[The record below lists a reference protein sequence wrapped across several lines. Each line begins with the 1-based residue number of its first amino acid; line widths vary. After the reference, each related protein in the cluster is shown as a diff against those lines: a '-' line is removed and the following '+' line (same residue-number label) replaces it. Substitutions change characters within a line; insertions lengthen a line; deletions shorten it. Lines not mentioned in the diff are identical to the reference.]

1 MIYLP
6 RKFTIL
12 NRYDLLLFLLF
23 FLYLFCGQAKA
34 QKNPTDSLISI
45 LKNPKNHDTTQL
57 LSQIELA
64 YHIRR
69 IKTDSAGKI
78 AEFVLAKSLKMK
90 YLKGEARAYW
100 MLGFVYWLKEQHE
113 KGISYFEKSAQI
125 LEKIKAIPEAV
136 QSLDDCGY
144 VYYQQGNYS
153 LALPIFLRALQISEK
168 RNYEF
173 GKVLSLISIGQI
185 NMRQKEYPEALQYFY
200 KALKITQ
207 NIKNAKKEAECWNIS
222 GYTHYQAKE
231 FEKAAQNLEKAL
243 KIRTKLQDKHGI
255 ATSTN
260 NLGLVLMKKKEYK
273 KALDY
278 FEKALFLYDSLL
290 VKDGILIAMANV
302 ANAHLSLGN
311 TEKGI
316 AFADKSLQLA
326 RLQRANIRIMESAIA
341 LYEVYKKNQKYEQ
354 ALSYL
359 ELINATK
366 DTIFNT
372 EKAKLLKNVEAKYQL
387 STKEK
392 EIKYL
397 ANENQLQFRLML
409 TAIIAFIF
417 FMVASI
423 IFYSGREKEK
433 RAKQTIITQ
442 KEKEK
447 ELERDLASM
456 KMKHEKERIAR
467 DLHDNIGGQLTYLA
481 RSLATSPDE
490 KLNEMVGKAIKE
502 LRNTVWTVQH
512 TEVSTE
518 DIEDKIRNLINQI
531 DTDIE
536 IDVLFDLLTPS
547 KLSAENGINL
557 FRIIQEALQNAI
569 KYSKATQIEICLT
582 LISEKKLLLKI
593 KDNGIGFDLEQAYKK
608 REHYGLLNMQAR
620 AELMQADF
628 KIRTQPSKGGTSIE
642 IILATKS

>member
-1 MIYLP
+1 MKYYYLS
-6 RKFTIL
+6 
-12 NRYDLLLFLLF
+12 F
-23 FLYLFCGQAKA
+23 FLYLFWVQAKA
-34 QKNPTDSLISI
+34 QKNPADSIILI
-45 LKNPKNHDTTQL
+45 LKNPKLQDTTRL

-69 IKTDSAGKI
+69 IKTDSASKI
-78 AEFVLAKSLKMK
+78 AEEVLAKSLKMK
-90 YLKGEARAYW
+90 YPKGEARAYW
-100 MLGFVYWLKEQHE
+100 IFGFVYWLKEQHE
-113 KGISYFEKSAQI
+113 KGVSYFEKSAQI
-125 LEKIKAIPEAV
+125 LEKIQEVPQAV
-136 QSLDDCGY
+136 QSLDDWGY

-153 LALPIFLRALQISEK
+153 LALPIFLRALQLSEK

-207 NIKNAKKEAECWNIS
+207 NIKNKKKEAECWNIS
-222 GYTHYQAKE
+222 GYTHYQAKD
-231 FEKAAQNLEKAL
+231 FEKAEQNLEKAL
-243 KIRTKLQDKHGI
+243 KMRTNLQDKHGI

-302 ANAHLSLGN
+302 ANAHLSLGD

-326 RLQRANIRIMESAIA
+326 RLQRANIRIMESAIT
-341 LYEVYKKNQKYEQ
+341 LYEVHKKNEKYEQ
-354 ALSYL
+354 AVTYL

-366 DTIFNT
+366 DTIFNA
-372 EKAKLLKNVEAKYQL
+372 EKTKLLKNVEAKYQL
-387 STKEK
+387 STKEN
-392 EIKYL
+392 EIKHL
-397 ANENQLQFRLML
+397 ANENQLQFRLIIVEL
-409 TAIIAFIF
+409 IAFAF
-417 FMVASI
+417 FVVASI
-423 IFYSGREKEK
+423 ALYRGREKEK
-433 RAKQTIITQ
+433 RAKQTIIAQ

-447 ELERDLASM
+447 ALELDLASM
-456 KMKHEKERIAR
+456 KMKYEKDRIAR
-467 DLHDNIGGQLTYLA
+467 DLHDNIGGQLNYLA

-502 LRNTVWTVQH
+502 LRNTVWAVQH

-518 DIEDKIRNLINQI
+518 DIKDKILNLIAQI
-531 DTDIE
+531 DTEIE
-536 IDVLFDLLTPS
+536 INVLFDLPTPY
-547 KLSAENGINL
+547 KLSPEDGINL
-557 FRIIQEALQNAI
+557 LRIIQEALQNAI
-569 KYSKATQIEICLT
+569 KYSQATQIEIHAT
-582 LISEKKLLLKI
+582 PTNENKISLKI
-593 KDNGIGFDLEQAYKK
+593 KDNGIGFDLEKAQKK

-628 KIRTQPSKGGTSIE
+628 NIDTQPSKGGTTIE
-642 IILATKS
+642 IILPTKS